1 MVLNG
6 DVRNVIE
13 SLCST
18 MYNYKSNI
26 IRWQQAPVR
35 MLHVKYQY
43 FERILLGVRGDPV
56 RSVGSTGV

>member
-1 MVLNG
+1 MPIG

-13 SLCST
+13 SVCLT
-18 MYNYKSNI
+18 MYNHKSNV
-26 IRWQQAPVR
+26 IRWQQVPVR
-35 MLHVKYQY
+35 MLRVMYQY